1 MDEIISLVVANGI
14 FAVLFCGLLVYE
26 LRDSRSREEN
36 YEKIIHALNDR
47 LNAVE
52 DIKAAADEIKTDVE
66 QIKTDVKILLS
77 GGERKKRVAADRAQK
92 PCGGEK
98 CGIRASA

>member
-26 LRDSRSREEN
+26 LRDSRSREDN
-36 YEKIIHALNDR
+36 YEKIIYALNDR

-52 DIKAAADEIKTDVE
+52 DIKSDTEQIKADVSEIKTDV
-66 QIKTDVKILLS
+66 KLLRS
-77 GGERKKRVAADRAQK
+77 GGERKKRAEGRVQGRCVSDK
-92 PCGGEK
+92 PSVQ
-98 CGIRASA
+98 ATV

>member
-26 LRDSRSREEN
+26 LRDSRNREDN
-36 YEKIIHALNDR
+36 YEKIIYALNDR

-52 DIKAAADEIKTDVE
+52 DIKADTEEIKADVCE
-66 QIKTDVKILLS
+66 IKTDVKILRS
-77 GGERKKRVAADRAQK
+77 ECERKKRATTSGGQK
-92 PCGGEK
+92 QCGTQA
-98 CGIRASA
+98 IA

>member
-26 LRDSRSREEN
+26 LRDSRSREDN

-52 DIKAAADEIKTDVE
+52 DVKSATEQIKADVSEIKTDV
-66 QIKTDVKILLS
+66 KLLRS
-77 GGERKKRVAADRAQK
+77 DGERKKRGAEGRVQK
-92 PCGGEK
+92 RCGSET
-98 CGIRASA
+98 CGVQATA